1 MKCHISLFFFM
12 FSLESWQISPQRL
25 FLAYNIVK
33 NTGGDVNDAREVVN
47 ESSKDNQLEYIDD
60 CSREDPDSVKTDLVI
75 ELASL

>member
-1 MKCHISLFFFM
+1 M
-12 FSLESWQISPQRL
+12 
-25 FLAYNIVK
+25 K